1 MAFFFLFLIKETEI
15 WVKRGAKILAGRAKF
30 FEWEALKFLGAPIV
44 GEIETYCGSFKT
56 TLISLLLW
64 QSLFILNFNNTCYYL
79 LRRF

>member
-15 WVKRGAKILAGRAKF
+15 WVKRGSKILAGRAKF

-56 TLISLLLW
+56 TLIVCYCGKVFS
-64 QSLFILNFNNTCYYL
+64 SSILIIHVITY
-79 LRRF
+79 